1 MANRFPLVLD
11 VDSGNKIKEL
21 PSGDNLNLRESSIV
35 NVQDINALGTINAAD
50 ITVNGNRLVAQTFAD
65 LTDTPNSFAG
75 AANYFVKVKE
85 DGTGLEFR
93 PFSDI
98 GNIEVERIDVSDV
111 VLPTASN
118 TVDIGSDAAFFRTVR
133 AVQFRGDLVA
143 IDNTKVF
150 DSTTGKISYA
160 ALEGAPQFLSEF
172 TDDIGFLRTSDLD
185 DALGGLFDDG
195 VPFATDIKGSVFA
208 DDSTVIVDGVAG
220 VVRGDT
226 EYTGTGFI
234 RGQTVVILADG
245 YVQLGQTEL
254 LSTLEPETAG
264 EGSIGTE
271 ARRFGNAYF
280 NNINSSVV
288 QTESLETG
296 LGLGIGSITSS
307 TDISLSAGNRVK
319 VDGAVPFRVSSTT
332 DTDQAGIAPQSGDL
346 IYNTTQSRLQIYQ
359 NGAWV
364 ALHSGTFT
372 GNVTAATGQSDF
384 NDVVIAGNLTV
395 SGTTTTVDTANTT
408 IKDNVITLNE
418 GETGAGVTAGTSG
431 IEIDRGSE
439 ANKTLVW
446 DETDDKWTVGS
457 EIFKASTF
465 EAVAFSG
472 SLLYNG
478 GQNAPL
484 QIFSGQN
491 GQTGNT
497 IFINPYGSDTYL
509 INQAETYEW
518 RTGPYLSTADPYI
531 QFKTAGA
538 FKALGGAYFEGNLT
552 GDVVGSVFADDS
564 TPLVDSVAGLIRGD
578 LASTQWTADSYTNI
592 TVNGFLEIEPEF
604 FQMNSQADG
613 YMQFN
618 AGDGEAVGG
627 GYVQINAGDG
637 GSGVLGTG
645 GYVQINAGNGSGSNI
660 GSGGYVRLR
669 AGNSSATGTAPAGY
683 VLIEGGSAQGG
694 NISGGYVTITAGDST
709 GNSAGSYIQL
719 TGGLAVDGTGGEVRI
734 DGGTSV
740 NGAGGDVVIEGGS
753 GGNGTDGRVR
763 ISNAII
769 TGNIDNI
776 NLTLGSTD
784 ATAITIGNSG
794 STTTIEGTIQF
805 TNALI
810 ANNLTADD
818 SIIIRT
824 LGNTAN
830 EAITI
835 RAFGTNNAVN
845 LTADNIRFFGPITEP
860 IDAVAGVTGDV
871 KGSVFG
877 DDSTVIVDAV
887 NNHLIAEKVIT
898 PLIEGPSNA
907 VGILGAIAALG
918 SSHNITAN
926 AGPVTI
932 TSQGSTVYLTG
943 TGGLYG
949 IKYDDSTANIDLATT
964 GTTTIQG
971 LASAAINIGVGTS
984 GTVTLGNGSNSIVL
998 NGIVDFSS
1006 ATVSGLDLTG
1016 DVKGS
1021 VFADDSSVMV
1031 DAVNFVMFSDALTLT
1046 PLNAEPENFI
1056 AGTMVAADGVS
1067 WDPASKAGAVPY
1079 PVFYDGVAWNALY

>member
-11 VDSGNKIKEL
+11 TDAGNKIKEL

-50 ITVNGNRLVAQTFAD
+50 ITVNGNRLVAQTFAN

-98 GNIEVERIDVSDV
+98 GNIEVERIDVSDI

-195 VPFATDIKGSVFA
+195 IPFATDIKGSVFA

-254 LSTLEPETAG
+254 LSTLEPETDG
-264 EGSIGTE
+264 EGSVGTE

-319 VDGAVPFRVSSTT
+319 VDGAIPFRVSSTT

-465 EAVAFSG
+465 EAVAFQG
-472 SLLYNG
+472 SIFSNG
-478 GQNAPL
+478 GVNAPIT
-484 QIFSGQN
+484 IFSGQN

-497 IFINPYGSDTYL
+497 IFINPYGSDTFV
-509 INQAETYEW
+509 QTKAETIIFA
-518 RTGPYLSTADPYI
+518 TGAYSSTGDPYV

-538 FKALGGAYFEGNLT
+538 FEAKDGAYFVGNLT

-564 TPLVDSVAGLIRGD
+564 SVMVDAVNNHLVADKVITPSIDSTSTLALTSDAGITMSAATVAYLQT
-578 LASTQWTADSYTNI
+578 L
-592 TVNGFLEIEPEF
+592 NGNFDIV
-604 FQMNSQADG
+604 A
-613 YMQFN
+613 
-618 AGDGEAVGG
+618 AG
-627 GYVQINAGDG
+627 GYVGLSDASGAGSISISDIDGSIN
-637 GSGVLGTG
+637 LGTTG
-645 GYVQINAGNGSGSNI
+645 TITIQGATTSPINIGVGTSGTVTLGNGSNTIDIASGSTLDLN
-660 GSGGYVRLR
+660 G
-669 AGNSSATGTAPAGY
+669 
-683 VLIEGGSAQGG
+683 
-694 NISGGYVTITAGDST
+694 VTVT
-709 GNSAGSYIQL
+709 
-719 TGGLAVDGTGGEVRI
+719 
-734 DGGTSV
+734 
-740 NGAGGDVVIEGGS
+740 
-753 GGNGTDGRVR
+753 
-763 ISNAII
+763 NAAFNL
-769 TGNIDNI
+769 TGNIDNT
-776 NLTLGSTD
+776 TLNIGTTT
-784 ATAITIGNSG
+784 ATAINIGRTG
-794 STTTIEGTIQF
+794 STTTIDGTIQF
-805 TNALI
+805 TDALI

-835 RAFGTNNAVN
+835 RAFGTDNAVN

-860 IDAVAGVTGDV
+860 IDAVAGITGDL

-877 DDSTVIVDAV
+877 DDSSVLVDAV
-887 NNHLIAEKVIT
+887 NNNLNANNLNVDTITSTSGIIIQPATTFIASANSIT
-898 PLIEGPSNA
+898 M
-907 VGILGAIAALG
+907 
-918 SSHNITAN
+918 SSTV
-926 AGPVTI
+926 GPVTL
-932 TSQGSTVYLTG
+932 SADNSVVNLTG
-943 TGGLYG
+943 NNGFGSISYNDVDG
-949 IKYDDSTANIDLATT
+949 NINLGTT
-964 GTTTIQG
+964 GVTTIQG
-971 LASAAINIGVGTS
+971 AAGAAINIGSGTS
-984 GTVTLGNGSNSIVL
+984 GTVTLGHGGNNIVFNGT
-998 NGIVDFSS
+998 VDFSS
-1006 ATVSGLDLTG
+1006 ATVAGLSVTG

-1031 DAVNFVMFSDALTLT
+1031 DGVNFVMFSDALTLT

-1056 AGTMVAADGVS
+1056 AGTLVAADGVS